1 MEDIDYYKFIY
12 SKQKIHRIRN
22 KDDKREEILRWLRHK
37 IRLYFS
43 SKKEIEQRE
52 VFFSVIL
59 LLDNYIDKS
68 DEQINHLNAITCLFL
83 KLKME
88 TMQATY
94 DIDFFT
100 HCIVGFMK
108 HMSFREVMTEILNT
122 EKTIL
127 SVMKFDLH
135 RTATLTNFLHIYF
148 KTNNEKNDEIRELT
162 WYILEVSM
170 YILPEIKPSLLVLS
184 AYLLS
189 QVKHKVYDSMLLEE
203 SKHNFSDVRETLK
216 ILMNMIKMD
225 NKVCEQY
232 KIPVKKYFK

>member
-1 MEDIDYYKFIY
+1 
-12 SKQKIHRIRN
+12 
-22 KDDKREEILRWLRHK
+22 
-37 IRLYFS
+37 
-43 SKKEIEQRE
+43 
-52 VFFSVIL
+52 
-59 LLDNYIDKS
+59 
-68 DEQINHLNAITCLFL
+68 
-83 KLKME
+83 
-88 TMQATY
+88 
-94 DIDFFT
+94 
-100 HCIVGFMK
+100 MK

-148 KTNNEKNDEIRELT
+148 KTNNEKNDDIRELT

-225 NKVCEQY
+225 NKVCEEY